1 MATLNVSFVVHLL
14 CVIVLYPVV
23 YAKCSDQK
31 QQTYYLS
38 QTRQTLNDLA
48 MERRPS
54 GCIQEAEK
62 IMVQRPTLSVEEGEK
77 LWTLKLAFQLASE
90 LFQQNLTPVK
100 WNTFKLRELQ
110 DLLARQ
116 NMTYSE
122 CVKDMRLHQNLPIE
136 NMVKNY
142 FKQLGDFLSRE
153 RFSSCSWEVVRAEI
167 RSILRDFYKKSKMP
181 RKHV

>member
-1 MATLNVSFVVHLL
+1 MARYSNPVSSRIALTETNISL
-14 CVIVLYPVV
+14 
-23 YAKCSDQK
+23 
-31 QQTYYLS
+31 
-38 QTRQTLNDLA
+38 
-48 MERRPS
+48 ERRPS
-54 GCIQEAEK
+54 DCIQEAEK
-62 IMVQRPTLSVEEGEK
+62 IMVQRPTLSIEEGEK

-181 RKHV
+181 RKHA